1 MTAPEPQA
9 GLEAP
14 DPGRFEPT
22 AYDLGITGDPEPQ
35 SPSHAGLW
43 AAQNAPRIANAAGC
57 TDAEYERIL
66 DVRQQAEAA
75 YLARHGSLA
84 PEPRTEAELAAAA
97 RAEAWGP
104 QSPVPYSLTPDAEAA
119 LDSSPEPGPYPGIS
133 DPERLAAWC
142 GFATATDMRAAY
154 EDYARA
160 AEAEEKADLEAEWE
174 AELADNWDSADSA
187 AYADR
192 VEAGLEPE
200 AEP

>member
-43 AAQNAPRIANAAGC
+43 AAQNAPRIANATGC
-57 TDAEYERIL
+57 TDAEYERLL

-104 QSPVPYSLTPDAEAA
+104 QSPVRYSLTTAAEAA
-119 LDSSPEPGPYPGIS
+119 LGD
-133 DPERLAAWC
+133 AAEE
-142 GFATATDMRAAY
+142 AELD
-154 EDYARA
+154 
-160 AEAEEKADLEAEWE
+160 AEAEADWAHE
-174 AELADNWDSADSA
+174 WDSADSA
-187 AYADR
+187 AYMDR
-192 VEAGLEPE
+192 VEAGPEPE